1 VQHALSNADT
11 DGEQQRPAMRMY
23 SPEELDVMA
32 EAFDRALERIAQGI
46 PSSAVTQRL
55 VQEIGWAVANGIRDE
70 DLLANTALERTNVDE
85 PPLT

>member
-1 VQHALSNADT
+1 
-11 DGEQQRPAMRMY
+11 MRMY

-32 EAFDRALERIAQGI
+32 EAFDRALERIPQGI